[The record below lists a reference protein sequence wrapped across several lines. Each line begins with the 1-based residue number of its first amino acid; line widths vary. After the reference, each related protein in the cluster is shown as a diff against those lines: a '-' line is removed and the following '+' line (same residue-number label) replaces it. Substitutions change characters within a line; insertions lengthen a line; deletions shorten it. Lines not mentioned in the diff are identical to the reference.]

1 MSGQEGPGGDKEKAM
16 FRPEFSN
23 VIINDRVRALR
34 REAEAA
40 RRARIA
46 KALKR

>member
-1 MSGQEGPGGDKEKAM
+1 MI
-16 FRPEFSN
+16 RPEFTN
-23 VIINDRVRALR
+23 KPIITDRVKVLR
-34 REAEAA
+34 SEAKNA

>member
-1 MSGQEGPGGDKEKAM
+1 MI
-16 FRPEFSN
+16 RPEFSKAL
-23 VIINDRVRALR
+23 VEDRVQKLR
-34 REAEAA
+34 AEAKNA

>member
-1 MSGQEGPGGDKEKAM
+1 MI
-16 FRPEFSN
+16 RPEFSN
-23 VIINDRVRALR
+23 VIISDRVRVLR
-34 REAEAA
+34 TAAKDA

>member
-1 MSGQEGPGGDKEKAM
+1 LI
-16 FRPEFSN
+16 RPEISKT
-23 VIINDRVRALR
+23 IINDRVRVLR
-34 REAEAA
+34 AEAKDA

>member
-1 MSGQEGPGGDKEKAM
+1 MI
-16 FRPEFSN
+16 RPEFSS
-23 VIINDRVRALR
+23 VIISDRVKVLR
-34 REAEAA
+34 SEVKNA

>member
-1 MSGQEGPGGDKEKAM
+1 MI
-16 FRPEFSN
+16 RPEVSK
-23 VIINDRVRALR
+23 VIINDRVRVLR
-34 REAEAA
+34 NEAKSA

>member
-1 MSGQEGPGGDKEKAM
+1 MT
-16 FRPEFSN
+16 RPEFSN
-23 VIINDRVRALR
+23 MIINDRVRVLR
-34 REAEAA
+34 SEAKSA

>member
-1 MSGQEGPGGDKEKAM
+1 MI
-16 FRPEFSN
+16 RPEFGS
-23 VIINDRVRALR
+23 VIISDRVKVLR
-34 REAEAA
+34 SEARNA